1 MGRYKVEIKNSVF
14 KEIRRF
20 PQRDIRAILDRI
32 ESLAENPR
40 PLDCKKLSSQEIYRV
55 RHGNYRIVYTLQDD
69 ILIVYVVKVGHRR
82 DVYR

>member
-40 PLDCKKLSSQEIYRV
+40 PLDCKKLFSQEIYRV